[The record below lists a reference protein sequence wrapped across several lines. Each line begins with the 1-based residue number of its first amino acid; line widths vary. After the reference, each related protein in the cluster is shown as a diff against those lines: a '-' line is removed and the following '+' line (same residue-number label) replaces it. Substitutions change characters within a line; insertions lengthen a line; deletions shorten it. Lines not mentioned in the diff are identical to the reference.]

1 MPGLPATSDHSRTYT
16 KRPFL
21 LVQLSD
27 PHVGADWGGGD
38 PVAMLAAAVASV
50 RALVPNPDAVLI
62 SGDLADHA
70 ADGEYEQVLELL
82 APLEAPLYV
91 LPGNHDDRLALRRH
105 FGVPEADGRPMQY
118 AADLG
123 PLRLVV
129 LDSTR
134 VGEVRGE
141 LDADRLAWLEAT
153 LAAAPG
159 IPTLLA
165 LHHPP
170 LATGIPGFD
179 KDGLPPADRQALGK
193 VVEAHPQVRRIVAG
207 HHHRTISATLG
218 GRSVLAVP
226 STYVQAQL
234 EFGAEEVELSAEPSG
249 FAVHALVDGELVS
262 HVQPVR

>member
-1 MPGLPATSDHSRTYT
+1 MRERARRM

-27 PHVGADWGGGD
+27 PHVGAEWGNGD
-38 PVAMLAAAVASV
+38 SVAMLAAAVDAV
-50 RALVPNPDAVLI
+50 RALDPNPDAVLI

-70 ADGEYEQVLELL
+70 ADVEYQQVRELL
-82 APLEAPLYV
+82 APVEAPLYV

-105 FGVPEADGRPMQY
+105 FGVPGADGQPVQY
-118 AADLG
+118 AVDLG

-129 LDSTR
+129 LDSTLA
-134 VGEVRGE
+134 GEDRGE

-153 LAAAPG
+153 LAAAPV

-170 LATGIPGFD
+170 LATGILAFD
-179 KDGLPPADRQALGK
+179 RLGLLPADRRALGK
-193 VVEAHPQVRRIVAG
+193 VIQDHPQVCRIVAG
-207 HHHRTISATLG
+207 HMHRTISADLG
-218 GRSVLAVP
+218 GRNVLAVP

-234 EFGAEEVELSAEPSG
+234 EFGAEEIQLSAEPSG
-249 FAVHALVDGELVS
+249 FAVHALLDGELVS
-262 HVQPVR
+262 HVQPLR